1 MTPHRKEPAMNRL
14 RPGMNRRAFGSAL
27 VATAAGAAATCACG
41 AARAQQPQPAAP
53 HPGGPAAAGAPH
65 STQSQLLGA
74 GAAVLQTKAPL
85 NAMNL
90 YLNGF
95 HFYADNMGRPVE
107 AHHFCTHLT
116 EDLHQCTIF
125 DANHAQA
132 RLIGIEYIISERLF
146 LQLPE
151 EEKRLWHSHHY
162 ETTSGELVMPGLPEA
177 AETVA
182 MRTLAN
188 TYGKTWHTWQVDRG
202 DTLPLG
208 IPQLMMGY
216 TAEGQLDPAII
227 AERDRNLGVSKAE
240 KRRARANIPVPKPA
254 PGANSWETGQV
265 PQLAV
270 NTVPVRNRR

>member
-1 MTPHRKEPAMNRL
+1 MMNRL
-14 RPGMNRRAFGSAL
+14 QSPMNRRRFGTNLA
-27 VATAAGAAATCACG
+27 ATAASAVVACSCGQALAQSPAAPT
-41 AARAQQPQPAAP
+41 PAP

-65 STQSQLLGA
+65 STRSQMLDA

-95 HFYADNMGRPVE
+95 HFYADDMGRPVE

-125 DANHAQA
+125 DANHEQA
-132 RLIGIEYIISERLF
+132 RLIGVEYIVSEKLY

-151 EEKRLWHSHHY
+151 DEKKLWHSHHY
-162 ETTSGELVMPGLPEA
+162 ETTSGLLVMPGIPEA
-177 AETVA
+177 VETTA
-182 MRTLAN
+182 MRTLTT

-216 TAEGQLDPAII
+216 TRDGQLDPAII
-227 AERDRNLGVSKAE
+227 AQRDRNLGVSMADKRKA
-240 KRRARANIPVPKPA
+240 RSDIPVPTPA
-254 PGANSWETGQV
+254 AGANSWESGQT

-270 NTVPVRNRR
+270 NTVPVRNKR